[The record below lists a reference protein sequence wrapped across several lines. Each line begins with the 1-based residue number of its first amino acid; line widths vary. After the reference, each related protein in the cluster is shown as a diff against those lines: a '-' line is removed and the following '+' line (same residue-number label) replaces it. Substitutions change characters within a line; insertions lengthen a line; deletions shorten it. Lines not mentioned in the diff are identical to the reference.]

1 MINTQ
6 QKYNSIYKGV
16 IIQNDD
22 PSQSGRVKVFVP
34 LIHTSLLTFSDKEYN
49 KNINFGVF
57 GKNINKQNKDQ
68 VDLTEFMEVL
78 KQKLPWAN
86 VLQPIVGETGN
97 AKFNSASTLS
107 TPSDSNDYESSIA
120 INSESELGGG
130 AGELYG
136 DGNVSSIWA
145 SSAAA
150 GGNVSSPSATS
161 FNYNKKHNSSKGTFA
176 VPSVNTQVW
185 VIFLEGN
192 PQVPLIVGAAPST
205 NDWQQNVYPS
215 AYPGSYENKSK
226 SKAPSTADE
235 TIYRNATVNNSGAMT
250 SVTNNSTGN
259 QSKHEIHISGTSNSF
274 ASDGSTSSFV
284 TADSNK
290 MVMGSNFSE
299 IKGSNNQYTEG
310 ENTSIVRGDRI
321 KRVGSLNVAAAQ
333 GEKATLKNIDQYK
346 ALFETKR
353 TAGGGVF
360 NSLQQSKSGQG
371 TTCPAC
377 SSGKQRPTISG
388 KALGEQLDSII
399 DINLS
404 DLIPGFEIP
413 SFPIEGLNISNTA
426 YPPPEECKVCKGTGI
441 SPSSMG
447 GQFPPEEKK
456 QEIGKMYVDSAPALA
471 SFEQSIG
478 EGGNDLTEVTKNMV
492 ISVGC
497 AYNDMD
503 SIRVDPEGKF
513 FNSAVAIGKEGPYSK
528 QDTSP
533 LIEPKHVDDLSGGT
547 FTLIANNK
555 AAFIVGAGGIQFETP
570 GLMKLY
576 GAITS
581 VTGEQVNISSSNE
594 INLGGGQRL
603 HMEAKILSL
612 KGTGG
617 YVQVDSNLSVDKN
630 LVVQGGACIGGNL
643 HLLNVTAPMTL
654 QPTEELVE
662 SFGTTNDKAR
672 RIIGYLEM
680 GTILQLTV
688 PSGVIVNDPSDQS
701 QIGVLKSNQVIAYT
715 VTQDTPLYSMT
726 NSNSKPDKRS
736 VRIYAHRHWFRNL
749 PLTLTGSTS
758 EVYEAA
764 AAALSQNTPQAPTP
778 PKNGKTGPNPDK
790 EFNSEKNYDD
800 NFDDKSGTAKFGN
813 A

>member
-6 QKYNSIYKGV
+6 LKYNSIYKGV

-34 LIHTSLLTFSDKEYN
+34 LIHTSLLSFSDKEYN

-78 KQKLPWAN
+78 KQKLPWAS

-107 TPSDSNDYESSIA
+107 TPSDSNDYEASIA

-150 GGNVSSPSATS
+150 GGTVSSPSATG

-185 VIFLEGN
+185 IIFLEGN
-192 PQVPLIVGAAPST
+192 PQVPLVVGAAPST

-250 SVTNNSTGN
+250 SITNNSTGN

-299 IKGSNNQYTEG
+299 VKGSNNQYTEG

-353 TAGGGVF
+353 TSGGGVF

-399 DINLS
+399 DVNLS

-413 SFPIEGLNISNTA
+413 SFQIEGLNISNTS
-426 YPPPEECKVCKGTGI
+426 YPPPGECKVCKGTGI

-513 FNSAVAIGKEGPYSK
+513 FNSAVSIGKEGPYTK

-570 GLMKLY
+570 GLMKMY

-617 YVQVDSNLSVDKN
+617 YVQVDSNLSVDNN

-662 SFGTTNDKAR
+662 SFGTTNDLTP
-672 RIIGYLEM
+672 RIIGYLRK
-680 GTILQLTV
+680 
-688 PSGVIVNDPSDQS
+688 ND
-701 QIGVLKSNQVIAYT
+701 VLKISAVTGLLDSSDGACKVAPGGTVDFTISGDIAI
-715 VTQDTPLYSMT
+715 YSIGQ
-726 NSNSKPDKRS
+726 SGAKPDKRS
-736 VRIYAHRHWFRNL
+736 VRVYAHRHWFRNL

-764 AAALSQNTPQAPTP
+764 AAALSQNTPQVPTP
-778 PKNGKTGPNPDK
+778 PKNGKTGPKPDK
-790 EFNSEKNYDD
+790 EFHSDQNYNDNYDD
-800 NFDDKSGTAKFGN
+800 KSSVARFGKI
-813 A
+813 